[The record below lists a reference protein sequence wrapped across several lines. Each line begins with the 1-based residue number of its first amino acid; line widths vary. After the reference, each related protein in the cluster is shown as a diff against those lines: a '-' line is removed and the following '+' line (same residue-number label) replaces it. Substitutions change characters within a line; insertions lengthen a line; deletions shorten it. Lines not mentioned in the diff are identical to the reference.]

1 MLYELNTVI
10 RVQPQHHTAHVH
22 ANVANWGGGGGG
34 GEQRSYNVGSWK
46 CWGKKVPLVCLPPP
60 SLISPII
67 SMPLFPTDYTK
78 IEATCNSHRTVSV
91 CISLTGH
98 CNFKGLQ
105 LTKKQWSWSFQGNV
119 IYQEIGISRELR
131 T

>member
-22 ANVANWGGGGGG
+22 AK
-34 GEQRSYNVGSWK
+34 RSYNVGSWK
-46 CWGKKVPLVCLPPP
+46 YWGKKVPLVCLPPP
-60 SLISPII
+60 PPCFLISPIT

-98 CNFKGLQ
+98 CNFKGMQ
-105 LTKKQWSWSFQGNV
+105 LTKK
-119 IYQEIGISRELR
+119 
-131 T
+131 